1 MTQIILLNGP
11 RGVGKTTAAVNMA
24 RTDWRL
30 VSIVET
36 LKWQTLGH
44 HGIDV
49 ALLPVYESMKDM
61 QLPEFGG
68 LSFRE
73 AVIAHT
79 ARIGRLRVVKE
90 WVDRM
95 RATMSAYQDVQQV
108 IVVPDVRF
116 FEEFAAA
123 VDLVGGANVYLMRIY
138 RPGHDFTGD
147 VGGYIRTDMAVFGN
161 VECSIQN
168 DQDEAF
174 FKLETSVYAHGFVSR
189 ARNKAKP

>member
-24 RTDWRL
+24 RTDWRI

-36 LKWQTLGH
+36 LKVQTLVH
-44 HGIDV
+44 NGIDP
-49 ALLPVYESMKDM
+49 ALLPVYESLKDTE
-61 QLPEFGG
+61 LPEFAGCV
-68 LSFRE
+68 SFRR
-73 AVIAHT
+73 AVIDHSQ
-79 ARIGRLRVVKE
+79 RIGRLRIVKE
-90 WVDRM
+90 WVERVVACHVPPDPF
-95 RATMSAYQDVQQV
+95 VV
-108 IVVPDVRF
+108 VVPDVRF

-161 VECSIQN
+161 AECSIYN
-168 DQDEAF
+168 DQDEEF
-174 FKLETSVYAHGFVSR
+174 FRLETTVFAHGFVSR
-189 ARNKAKP
+189 ARAKKV